1 MSIFDYFKRKPTKA
15 TAAIAK
21 ERLHIVMAHEHRVA
35 NGPDYLPALKRE
47 LMEVIAKYVH
57 IQREDIKVNLERH
70 GDCEILELNI
80 ALPEDKESEMA
91 SPTRKL
97 RV

>member
-1 MSIFDYFKRKPTKA
+1 MSIFDYFRRKPKPVKA

-47 LMEVIAKYVH
+47 LMDVIAKYVH
-57 IQREDIKVNLERH
+57 VQKEDIKVNLERH

-80 ALPEDKESEMA
+80 ALPEDKETA
-91 SPTRKL
+91 A
-97 RV
+97 VN

>member
-1 MSIFDYFKRKPTKA
+1 MSIFDYFRRKPAKRS
-15 TAAIAK
+15 AAIAK
-21 ERLHIVMAHEHRVA
+21 ERLHIVMAHEHRVV

-57 IQREDIKVNLERH
+57 VSREDIKVNLERH

-80 ALPEDKESEMA
+80 ALPEEKETA
-91 SPTRKL
+91 AAN
-97 RV
+97 

>member
-1 MSIFDYFKRKPTKA
+1 MSILDYFRRKPVKA

-35 NGPDYLPALKRE
+35 NGPDYLPAMKRE

-57 IQREDIKVNLERH
+57 IERDDIQVNLERH

-80 ALPEDKESEMA
+80 ALPEDKKAVM
-91 SPTRKL
+91 TN
-97 RV
+97 